1 MALRAFR
8 FLTFEEYK
16 KLTRAERN
24 RYVAG
29 VTEELMRGGATG
41 YGLRV
46 TGYGLHGIIE
56 TRGAVT
62 TFAHDVTKFAQRVTQ
77 LTERAESLHRAM
89 LRVSAQHS
97 RPS

>member
-46 TGYGLHGIIE
+46 TGY
-56 TRGAVT
+56 
-62 TFAHDVTKFAQRVTQ
+62 
-77 LTERAESLHRAM
+77 TES
-89 LRVSAQHS
+89 S
-97 RPS
+97 RPEGPSPRSLMTLRSSRSE